1 MPGSVT
7 RHISCHMTLP
17 AGLCYTWRMKEN
29 GPEPGFVQAYRLF
42 VVIRILFWFAVGP
55 ALVLFE
61 LAGNPNLSPDQAS
74 SQPLLRNL
82 SLPSI
87 IPLLAIEFLLLAL
100 LFLPKAPERLGRAF
114 VPITLGLGLV
124 PLLVGYARWPVENPL
139 QSPFSMFFFVTA
151 VLLAWE
157 YKYRNVFIYVFAL
170 SVYEALVS
178 TWPANVPWTVPVG
191 WLVLQGVMMLLVGY
205 VTATLASVQREQRS
219 ALAEAYERQAAA
231 NRRLQ
236 QYTATIEELTVS
248 QERNR
253 LARELHDTLAHSLS
267 AVTVQLEAVRSLW
280 STNPDQAR
288 RILDQASDTAR
299 TGQVEARRALG
310 ALRASPLKD
319 LGLPL
324 AINDLAESAAERAGT
339 ALEVQLPD
347 RMATNPS
354 SSTEQG
360 IYRIAQETLEN
371 IVRHAGARSIWVRL
385 SEADHQICL
394 VIEDDGLGIGSGAQ
408 PAAGDEAGDRF
419 GIRGMRER
427 SQLIGASIDISD
439 RTGQGTRVELVVP
452 VEEDADGPGLD
463 L

>member
-1 MPGSVT
+1 
-7 RHISCHMTLP
+7 
-17 AGLCYTWRMKEN
+17 
-29 GPEPGFVQAYRLF
+29 
-42 VVIRILFWFAVGP
+42 
-55 ALVLFE
+55 
-61 LAGNPNLSPDQAS
+61 
-74 SQPLLRNL
+74 
-82 SLPSI
+82 
-87 IPLLAIEFLLLAL
+87 
-100 LFLPKAPERLGRAF
+100 
-114 VPITLGLGLV
+114 
-124 PLLVGYARWPVENPL
+124 
-139 QSPFSMFFFVTA
+139 
-151 VLLAWE
+151 
-157 YKYRNVFIYVFAL
+157 
-170 SVYEALVS
+170 
-178 TWPANVPWTVPVG
+178 
-191 WLVLQGVMMLLVGY
+191 MLLVGY

-236 QYTATIEELTVS
+236 QYAATIEELTVS

-253 LARELHDTLAHSLS
+253 MARELHDTLAHSLS

-280 STNPDQAR
+280 GTNPDQAR

-324 AINDLAESAAERAGT
+324 AINELAESAAERAGT

>member
-1 MPGSVT
+1 M
-7 RHISCHMTLP
+7 REH
-17 AGLCYTWRMKEN
+17 

-61 LAGNPNLSPDQAS
+61 LASNPNLSPDQAA
-74 SQPLLRNL
+74 SQPLVQDL

-114 VPITLGLGLV
+114 VPITLGLGLA
-124 PLLVGYARWPVENPL
+124 PLLIGYARWPVENPL

-151 VLLAWE
+151 VLVAWE
-157 YKYRNVFIYVFAL
+157 YKYRSVFIYVFGL

-205 VTATLASVQREQRS
+205 VTATLVSVQREQRS

-231 NRRLQ
+231 NLRLQ
-236 QYTATIEELTVS
+236 QYAATIEELTVS

-253 LARELHDTLAHSLS
+253 MARELHDTLAHSLS

-299 TGQVEARRALG
+299 TGQVEARRALQ

-324 AINDLAESAAERAGT
+324 AIKELAESAAERSGT
-339 ALEVQLPD
+339 ALELQLPD
-347 RMATNPS
+347 RMATNLS
-354 SSTEQG
+354 QSTEQG

-385 SEADHQICL
+385 SEADHQIHL
-394 VIEDDGLGIGSGAQ
+394 VIEDDGLGIGSGAV
-408 PAAGDEAGDRF
+408 PAAGDEASDRF
-419 GIRGMRER
+419 GVRGMRER
-427 SQLIGASIDISD
+427 SQLIGAILDISN
-439 RTGQGTRVELVVP
+439 RAGQGTRVELVVP
-452 VEEDADGPGLD
+452 IEEEADGSGLD

>member
-1 MPGSVT
+1 
-7 RHISCHMTLP
+7 
-17 AGLCYTWRMKEN
+17 MKED

-42 VVIRILFWFAVGP
+42 VVIRILFWLAVGP

-61 LAGNPNLSPDQAS
+61 LAGNPGLSPDQAA

-82 SLPSI
+82 SLPSLV
-87 IPLLAIEFLLLAL
+87 PLLAIEFLLLAL

-114 VPITLGLGLV
+114 VPITLGLGLA
-124 PLLVGYARWPVENPL
+124 PLLIGYARWPVENPL
-139 QSPFSMFFFVTA
+139 QSPFSMFFFVTV
-151 VLLAWE
+151 VLIAWE
-157 YKYRNVFIYVFAL
+157 YKYRNVFIYVFCL
-170 SVYEALVS
+170 SVFEALVS
-178 TWPANVPWTVPVG
+178 TWPANVPWTVPMG
-191 WLVLQGVMMLLVGY
+191 WFVLQGVMMLLVGY

-219 ALAEAYERQAAA
+219 ALAEAYERQAAV
-231 NRRLQ
+231 NQRLQ
-236 QYTATIEELTVS
+236 QYAATIEELTVS

-253 LARELHDTLAHSLS
+253 MARELHDTLAHSLS
-267 AVTVQLEAVRSLW
+267 ALTVQLEAVRSLW

-324 AINDLAESAAERAGT
+324 AIKELAESAAKRSGA

-354 SSTEQG
+354 PSIEQG

-394 VIEDDGLGIGSGAQ
+394 VIEDDGLGIGSGALP
-408 PAAGDEAGDRF
+408 PASDEAGDRF

-427 SQLIGASIDISD
+427 TQLIGATIDISD
-439 RTGQGTRVELVVP
+439 RAGPGTRVELVVP
-452 VEEDADGPGLD
+452 VEEAADGSGLD